1 MVRKLL
7 VLLLLLLK
15 LLQGASTWVV
25 SGHIFSFES
34 ALKLDHCAS
43 PTTVRHGRIF
53 GEWKPT
59 GPFHVYAI
67 RGSLLAFVMRIPN
80 RLRIP

>member
-1 MVRKLL
+1 MVRQLL
-7 VLLLLLLK
+7 ILLLLLK

-67 RGSLLAFVMRIPN
+67 RATP
-80 RLRIP
+80 

>member
-1 MVRKLL
+1 MVRQLL
-7 VLLLLLLK
+7 ILLLLLK

-25 SGHIFSFES
+25 SGHIFSFGS
-34 ALKLDHCAS
+34 ALNLDHCAS

-67 RGSLLAFVMRIPN
+67 RGSLLAFVMRIPD